1 MKLEK
6 TQGAFI
12 QHVENQQ
19 SGGTEIKMHYP
30 QLFML
35 EKGFY

>member
-1 MKLEK
+1 MKREK
-6 TQGAFI
+6 TPWSI
-12 QHVENQQ
+12 YSIRENQQ
-19 SGGTEIKMHYP
+19 FGGTEIKMHYP